1 MTILQSVISSRGST
15 GPTGATGLTG
25 STGPIGSTGSTGPT
39 GATGLTGSTG
49 PIGATGVTGSTGP
62 IGATGPTGATGVTG
76 PTGPTGA
83 TGASPTGVTAGSTT
97 TGYLT
102 YSGTTRTL
110 GQLYGGTTDPTSTTR
125 LNYDGN
131 LHATNLTATDFNS
144 LSDARHKTNVEL
156 IVNGIEIINLINP
169 VSFDWIESGEKSYG
183 VIAQEIEKVLPSIV
197 KQDGERKTVSYVQLI
212 PFLIQAI
219 QDMQKQI
226 DELSKNK

>member
-1 MTILQSVISSRGST
+1 MTILQSVISRSG
-15 GPTGATGLTG
+15 
-25 STGPIGSTGSTGPT
+25 I
-39 GATGLTGSTG
+39 
-49 PIGATGVTGSTGP
+49 V
-62 IGATGPTGATGVTG
+62 
-76 PTGPTGA
+76 
-83 TGASPTGVTAGSTT
+83 SPGETAGSAN
-97 TGYLT
+97 TGYVNYAGVSKVT
-102 YSGTTRTL
+102 
-110 GQLYGGTTDPTSTTR
+110 GQMYGGTTDPTSTTR

-144 LSDARHKTNVEL
+144 LSDARHKTNVNMIE
-156 IVNGIEIINLINP
+156 NGIEIINLINP
-169 VSFDWIESGEKSYG
+169 VSFDWIDSGEKSYG